1 MEKRN
6 AKIKNTKLKGIKI
19 RLYPNKKQEKQF
31 KQEVGNQRFIWNY
44 FLDLSKTKYE
54 ILKENMYYSEM
65 ANMLPFLKDEIDF
78 LKIGVAQSL
87 QQTLKDLEQSFKNF
101 YRNVKNGTV
110 SRIIAKKLSK
120 GKQINN
126 IPCLPKFKKQGQDDS
141 YRIPQRFYLKG
152 NKIQIPKVGKI
163 RFRGLNKLK
172 TNQVIKNV
180 TISCENGKWYCSLCV
195 EFKPKKFKKTHK
207 SIGLDVGSVRLYTR
221 SDGKK
226 RKPIRNLDN
235 VKAILFKIKSI
246 QQQMSWKQECWKQ
259 RTGHSKLKKGEIV
272 SNAWLKLKIIL
283 SKLHEKLKRIKVD
296 YLHKITTNLV
306 KRFDLI
312 VVEDLKLSN
321 MTRSSKGTLLKPGKM
336 VPQKSGLNRNL
347 LSNSLGLLFQ
357 MLEYK
362 CNWYGKTFKKV
373 DPKFTSQT
381 CSKCGTK
388 NKKSRESQS
397 RFRCK
402 SCGFKINADH
412 NAAINILAKAV

>member
-19 RLYPNKKQEKQF
+19 RLYPNKKQIEHF
-31 KQEVGNQRFIWNY
+31 KQEVGNQRFVWNY
-44 FLDLSKTKYE
+44 FLDLNKIKYE
-54 ILKENMYYSEM
+54 TLEESMSYSEM

-246 QQQMSWKQECWKQ
+246 QQQMSWKQEIWKNK
-259 RTGHSKLKKGEIV
+259 TGREKLKKGEVI
-272 SNAWLKLKIIL
+272 SNSWLKLKVIL

-296 YLHKITTNLV
+296 HLHKISTNLV
-306 KRFDLI
+306 RKFDLI

-321 MTRSSKGTLLKPGKM
+321 MTKSSKGTLLKPGKR

-347 LSNSLGLLFQ
+347 LSNSLSLLFQ
-357 MLEYK
+357 MLKYK
-362 CNWYGKTFKKV
+362 CDWYGKEFKKV
-373 DPKFTSQT
+373 NPKFTSQT

-412 NAAINILAKAV
+412 NAAINILNLAT

>member
-65 ANMLPFLKDEIDF
+65 ATMLPYLKKEIDF
-78 LKIGVAQSL
+78 LKIGLAQSL
-87 QQTLKDLEQSFKNF
+87 QQTLRDLEQSYKNF
-101 YRNVKNGTV
+101 YRNIKKGTV
-110 SRIIAKKLSK
+110 SKIIAGKISK
-120 GKQINN
+120 GKKVNN
-126 IPCLPKFKKQGQDDS
+126 IPCLPKFRKQGQDDS
-141 YRIPQRFYLKG
+141 YRVPQNFKIVG
-152 NKIQIPKVGKI
+152 NKIQIPKVGKVK
-163 RFRGLNKLK
+163 FKGLRKIK
-172 TNQVIKNV
+172 KKERIKNI
-180 TISCENGKWYCSLCV
+180 TITCENGKWYCSLCV
-195 EFKPKKFKKTHK
+195 EFKPKKFKKTGK
-207 SIGLDVGSVRLYTR
+207 LIGLDVGSVRLYTR

-226 RKPIRNLDN
+226 RKSIRNLDN
-235 VKAILFKIKSI
+235 VKYLLIKIKSI
-246 QQQMSWKQECWKQ
+246 QQQMSWKQECWKNKTN
-259 RTGHSKLKKGEIV
+259 RKKLKKGEII
-272 SNAWLKLKIIL
+272 SNSWLKLKVKL
-283 SKLHEKLKRIKVD
+283 QKLHDKLKRIKID
-296 YLHKITTNLV
+296 HLHKISFNLV

-312 VVEDLKLSN
+312 VVEDLKLKN
-321 MTRSSKGTLLKPGKM
+321 MTKSSKGTIKKPGKM

-347 LSNSLGLLFQ
+347 LSNSLGLFFQ

-362 CNWYGKTFKKV
+362 CNWYGKKFKKV

-402 SCGFKINADH
+402 SCGYKINADH
-412 NAAINILAKAV
+412 NAAINILNLAV